1 MNRLKNILTWLVIAL
16 IVLLAVVNV
25 LVTIYSSKEREKA
38 VDRAV
43 KQVIESMPVE
53 RKTPEVIK
61 GKDGYTPVKGVDYFD
76 GGKGDKGDTGLKGD
90 KGDAGS
96 PGENGKDGKDAFIDV
111 QCNTEKN
118 RWEIKLSPLD
128 KWQVLNGESVKCS
141 VEQEV
146 K

>member
-1 MNRLKNILTWLVIAL
+1 MNRLKNILTWLAIAL

-76 GGKGDKGDTGLKGD
+76 GAKGDKGEVGLKGD
-90 KGDAGS
+90 KGDRGDAGKA
-96 PGENGKDGKDAFIDV
+96 GENGKDSFLDIK
-111 QCNTEKN
+111 CNLEKN

-141 VEQEV
+141 TEQEV

>member
-1 MNRLKNILTWLVIAL
+1 MKRLKNIFTWLVIAL

-25 LVTIYSSKEREKA
+25 VVTIYSSKEREKA

-43 KQVIESMPVE
+43 KQVIESLPVE
-53 RKTPEVIK
+53 KQTPEVIK
-61 GKDGYTPVKGVDYFD
+61 GKDGHTPVKGVDYFD
-76 GGKGDKGDTGLKGD
+76 GAKGEKGEVGLKGDKGDKGDTGRT
-90 KGDAGS
+90 
-96 PGENGKDGKDAFIDV
+96 GESGKDAFIDV